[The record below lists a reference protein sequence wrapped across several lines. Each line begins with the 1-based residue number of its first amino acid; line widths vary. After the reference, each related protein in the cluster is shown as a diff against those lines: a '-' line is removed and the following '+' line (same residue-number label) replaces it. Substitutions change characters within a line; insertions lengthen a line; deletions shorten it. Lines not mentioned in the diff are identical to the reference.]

1 MVETQK
7 VFAAREGVRTLVM
20 HGEGVRHPHTPDY
33 VSLSMINPLMYAKAS
48 MQMLKDGSQ
57 KTNAICHV
65 GMSNHTKGGTRS
77 WESKAKSN
85 R

>member
-1 MVETQK
+1 MPMVETQK

-57 KTNAICHV
+57 NTNTRCHANV
-65 GMSNHTKGGTRS
+65 SKHAKG
-77 WESKAKSN
+77 KI
-85 R
+85 